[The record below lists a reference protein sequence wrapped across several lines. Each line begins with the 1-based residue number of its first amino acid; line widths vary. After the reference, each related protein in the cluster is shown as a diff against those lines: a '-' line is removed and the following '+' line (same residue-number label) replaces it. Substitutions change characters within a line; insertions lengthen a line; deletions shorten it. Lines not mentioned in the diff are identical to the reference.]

1 MCKTHLKTLAGL
13 FMFVLSSA
21 GSTADRHTQV
31 IAATCM
37 ACHGPGGKS
46 QDELMPSL
54 AGLKPSEFM
63 LTMQEYKSGAREASI
78 MKRHAAGYTDAEFE
92 AMAAYFAT
100 LK

>member
-1 MCKTHLKTLAGL
+1 MRKTPLKTLTGL
-13 FMFVLSSA
+13 FMLVLSNA
-21 GSTADRHTQV
+21 GSATDMHTQV

-46 QDELMPSL
+46 QSERMPSL
-54 AGLKPSEFM
+54 AGLQASEFM
-63 LTMQEYKSGAREASI
+63 KAMQEFRSGEREASI

-92 AMAAYFAT
+92 AMATYFAD

>member
-1 MCKTHLKTLAGL
+1 MRKTLLKTLAGL

-21 GSTADRHTQV
+21 ASAADRHTQV

-37 ACHGPGGKS
+37 ACHGPNGKS
-46 QDELMPSL
+46 QSEPMPSL
-54 AGLKPSEFM
+54 AGLETSAFM
-63 LTMQEYKSGAREASI
+63 KAMQEFRSGAREASI